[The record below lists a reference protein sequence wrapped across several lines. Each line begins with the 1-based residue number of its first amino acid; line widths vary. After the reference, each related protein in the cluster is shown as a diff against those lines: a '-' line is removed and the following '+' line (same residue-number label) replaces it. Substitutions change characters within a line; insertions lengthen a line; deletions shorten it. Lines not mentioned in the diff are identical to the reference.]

1 MQLKEFG
8 VCLGDLIQEF
18 DFEVVYGPENFEHVE
33 ITKTDVSRPGASAG
47 RFL

>member
-18 DFEVVYGPENFEHVE
+18 DFEVVYGPENFETRRDHQ
-33 ITKTDVSRPGASAG
+33 DRRQPSGASAG